1 MDLRGR
7 TAVVTG
13 ASRGIGLAI
22 AESLVARG
30 VRVAGFARGPE
41 ALEGAGRRL
50 GNGFVARAC
59 DVGDALAVREAVAS
73 VRAAFGAID
82 ILVNNAGVGTF
93 GAVDGLAPE
102 AWEALLATNLGG
114 PMHCIRECVPAM
126 KAAGR
131 GHIVNIASIAGLV
144 GYPGASGYNAT
155 KFALRG
161 LTESLR
167 QELAPAGIK
176 VTAVYPGS
184 TETAFGT
191 GPAKGSLLRPADVA
205 GAVLQALEAP
215 ANVLVGEIVL
225 RPFP

>member
-1 MDLRGR
+1 MALAGR
-7 TAVVTG
+7 TALVTG

-22 AESLVARG
+22 AEALVERG
-30 VRVAGFARGPE
+30 VRVAGLARGAQ
-41 ALEGAGRRL
+41 ALEGAAGRL
-50 GNGFVARAC
+50 GSGFLARRC
-59 DVGDALAVREAVAS
+59 DVGDARAVRETVAS
-73 VRAAFGAID
+73 VRAELGAID
-82 ILVNNAGVGTF
+82 ILVNNAGVGSF
-93 GAVDGLAPE
+93 GAVDALAPE

-144 GYPGASGYNAT
+144 AYPGASGYNAT

-184 TETAFGT
+184 TDTTFGT
-191 GPAKGSLLRPADVA
+191 GPSKGSLLRAADVA
-205 GAVLQALEAP
+205 AAVLQALEAP
-215 ANVLVGEIVL
+215 PNVLVGEVVL